1 MTGPTL
7 ALYIVLPLPASQTGE
22 NSSHASFFKNQSL
35 NHHRA
40 SLPSYLTHGIPQL
53 LPD

>member
-1 MTGPTL
+1 MPSAIPSL
-7 ALYIVLPLPASQTGE
+7 ADRREQLSRKFL
-22 NSSHASFFKNQSL
+22 KQSL
-35 NHHRA
+35 NPHLA